1 MARSISWLLGAPAL
15 CVTLAFTSAASA
27 APDKGSGKPCVPEFL
42 VDCGPACAASP
53 VGIGAGSGVLLAG
66 VAIAAVF
73 LHRRR
78 QGR

>member
-1 MARSISWLLGAPAL
+1 MTRSISSLLGAPAL
-15 CVTLAFTSAASA
+15 CVTLALSSAAYA

-53 VGIGAGSGVLLAG
+53 VGIGAGGAVALAG
-66 VAIAAVF
+66 VGLAAVL

-78 QGR
+78 RGR